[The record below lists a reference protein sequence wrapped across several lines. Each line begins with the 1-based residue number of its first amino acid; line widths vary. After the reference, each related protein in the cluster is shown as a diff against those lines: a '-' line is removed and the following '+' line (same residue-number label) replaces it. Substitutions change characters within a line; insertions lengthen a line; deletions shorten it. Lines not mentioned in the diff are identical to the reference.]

1 VIRPDGR
8 RIRVTDK
15 NAEVVAEA
23 VEIGYTVER
32 QLVDGDIVLF
42 NRQPSLHR
50 MSMMAHEVRVMPHNT
65 FRFNLAVCPPYNAD
79 FAGKEFWSRK
89 ALFSAILPKDRSMTF
104 KSSSAPKGDIGLK
117 ELKEEDSLVVMK
129 DGVVLSSTIDE
140 NGVGAF
146 KGKILDKLARDYGPD
161 AARVFIDK
169 GTKMA
174 IGAIMIRGFTTGID
188 DEDIPE
194 EAKKQISDSLR
205 TAIEKVEGLVDSYK
219 RGELEQMPG
228 RSLEETLE

>member
-1 VIRPDGR
+1 
-8 RIRVTDK
+8 
-15 NAEVVAEA
+15 
-23 VEIGYTVER
+23 
-32 QLVDGDIVLF
+32 
-42 NRQPSLHR
+42 
-50 MSMMAHEVRVMPHNT
+50 
-65 FRFNLAVCPPYNAD
+65 NLAVCPPYNAD
-79 FAGKEFWSRK
+79 FDGDEMNLHVLQSEEARAEARVLMRVQEHILSPRFGGPVIGGIHDHITGSFLLTYKESKFTREEVT
-89 ALFSAILPKDRSMTF
+89 FILSK
-104 KSSSAPKGDIGLK
+104 
-117 ELKEEDSLVVMK
+117 
-129 DGVVLSSTIDE
+129 IDE

-228 RSLEETLE
+228 RSLEETLEVEAMKILGRARDLAGQI